1 MVENSFFCIGRLVK
15 DPEVRSSASG
25 VAFANFAMALNRK
38 GRDGKDETYYPEFVA
53 FGKGAETIGKY
64 VKKGSKLAV
73 QATYSE
79 RMWEDKDGKKR
90 KTVNFLVDSFHFCD
104 SKNSSS
110 DTASASTQQS
120 QSNESLKSNTP
131 DIMAEESEDDLPF

>member
-15 DPEVRSSASG
+15 DPEMRSSSSG
-25 VAFANFAMALNRK
+25 TAFANFAMALNRK
-38 GRDGKDETYYPEFVA
+38 GKDGKDETYYPEFVA

-90 KTVNFLVDSFHFCD
+90 KSVNFIVDSFHFCD
-104 SKNSSS
+104 SKSSGS
-110 DTASASTQQS
+110 DTASTATQE
-120 QSNESLKSNTP
+120 ESKTSAPKSNAP
-131 DIMAEESEDDLPF
+131 DIIAEELEGELPF

>member
-15 DPEVRSSASG
+15 DPEMRSSSSG
-25 VAFANFAMALNRK
+25 IAFANFAMALNRK
-38 GRDGKDETYYPEFVA
+38 GKDGENETYYPEFVA

-90 KTVNFLVDSFHFCD
+90 KSVNFIVDSFHFCD
-104 SKNSSS
+104 SKSSGG
-110 DTASASTQQS
+110 DTASTVAQEESKASAP
-120 QSNESLKSNTP
+120 KSNTP
-131 DIMAEESEDDLPF
+131 DIIAEESEEELPF